1 MRKIKDYFKGWTLFE
16 GLLLTIS
23 TALIVIASAVWQS
36 PWYGY
41 VASIT
46 GIFCVVLVA
55 KGRVSNYWW
64 GIVNILFYAYTAYTW
79 QLYGEVMLNII
90 YFLPMQFF
98 GLWVW
103 TRKSNVESKGKVSVK
118 FLTGRQRFIWTLVTI
133 IGIMGYKLIL
143 EAMGGN
149 LPLIDSM
156 STVMSVIAMFLMAR
170 RYMEQ
175 WVLWII
181 VDVVSVIM
189 WFIVVFQQGGNDIGI
204 LIMWTAYLINAVYGF
219 YNWIKMH
226 KAPKI
231 QML

>member
-1 MRKIKDYFKGWTLFE
+1 MKNYFKDWTLFE
-16 GLLLTIS
+16 GLLLAIS
-23 TALIVIASAVWQS
+23 TVLIVVASWIWQS

-55 KGRVSNYWW
+55 KGRVSNYYW

-79 QLYGEVMLNII
+79 MLYGEVMLNIV
-90 YFLPMQFF
+90 YFLPMQFY

-103 TRKSNVESKGKVSVK
+103 TRKDNVQEKGKVTVK
-118 FLTGRQRFIWTLVTI
+118 LLSNIARVNWVLIS
-133 IGIMGYKLIL
+133 IMLIVIYWKVL

-149 LPLIDSM
+149 LTLIDSM
-156 STVMSVIAMFLMAR
+156 STVLSVVAMFLMAR

-175 WVLWII
+175 WILWII

-189 WFIVVFQQGGNDIGI
+189 WFIVVFKQGGNDIGI

-219 YNWIKMH
+219 YNWVKMY
-226 KAPKI
+226 KE
-231 QML
+231 